1 MWANTKH
8 SIKELMPKVKA
19 KLEERKTPSAKQ
31 WDEKKK
37 IVTSCHLIEEKGND
51 FYCDCYEGIRG
62 RMCEH
67 TIGMYFRNKF
77 GKIPVTEDIR
87 SLPISQKRT
96 RGWPKQ
102 LPKACLTSSPPREVL
117 TPIRL
122 LDVCTEEMEMPD
134 PADREE
140 PAAVLELPC
149 ILCQKDGV
157 QAVAEVSCACGDN
170 LCMDCRRAHA
180 RTRATRNH
188 VVTDPTEPADD
199 EIADISF
206 PVLPPSP
213 GPGRPVS
220 PAPVAA
226 VPAPVASPAR
236 AATSPARAATP
247 PAPPARAASPAPPPV
262 MVHKTKVTRVTC
274 NLCGQK
280 EVDTKSIRA
289 NERSAKCKKLNAAK
303 RPAPALSPELSKRQR
318 PTAASSSTPPQAR
331 PNRGKRTRGIK

>member
-1 MWANTKH
+1 MH
-8 SIKELMPKVKA
+8 
-19 KLEERKTPSAKQ
+19 
-31 WDEKKK
+31 
-37 IVTSCHLIEEKGND
+37 
-51 FYCDCYEGIRG
+51 
-62 RMCEH
+62 
-67 TIGMYFRNKF
+67 FRQQS
-77 GKIPVTEDIR
+77 GKIPLTEDVG
-87 SLPISQKRT
+87 SLPIIQKRT
-96 RGWPKQ
+96 RGRPKQ
-102 LPKACLTSSPPREVL
+102 LLKACLTRSPPRAVL
-117 TPIRL
+117 APVHL
-122 LDVCTEEMEMPD
+122 LDVSTEDMEVQD
-134 PADREE
+134 PAEREE

-149 ILCQKDGV
+149 TLCQEDGV
-157 QAVAEVSCACGDN
+157 QAVAEVSCAECGDN

-188 VVTDPTEPADD
+188 VVTDPTEPGDD
-199 EIADISF
+199 EIADISL

-280 EVDTKSIRA
+280 EVDKKSIRA
-289 NERSAKCKKLNAAK
+289 HERSAKCKKLTAAK
-303 RPAPALSPELSKRQR
+303 RPAPALSPEQSKRQR
-318 PTAASSSTPPQAR
+318 LTAASSSTPPQAW
-331 PNRGKRTRGIK
+331 PNRGKRTKGMKLFEKINIPDQLLMAYEKYFGTMF